1 MVPNVNLFDF
11 MSLLVDCGNVLCFTA
26 NKLQQ
31 NSNSF
36 SKEEHVP
43 GILTVL

>member
-11 MSLLVDCGNVLCFTA
+11 MSLLVDYGNVLCFTA

-31 NSNSF
+31 IQ
-36 SKEEHVP
+36 
-43 GILTVL
+43 ILFLKKNMFQEY

>member
-11 MSLLVDCGNVLCFTA
+11 MSLLVDYGNVLCFTA